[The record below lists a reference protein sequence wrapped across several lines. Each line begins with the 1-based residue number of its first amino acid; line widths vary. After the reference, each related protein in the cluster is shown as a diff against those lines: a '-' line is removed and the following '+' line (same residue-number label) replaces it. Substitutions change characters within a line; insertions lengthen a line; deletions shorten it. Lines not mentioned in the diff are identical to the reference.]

1 MAQWQAYQ
9 AHATKN
15 SPTLVAGQTIAVN
28 KYTVQVER
36 YLSQGMRL
44 FYYRKITPISTQ
56 THAGGFAHVY
66 LVRTATPVYNT
77 THHVLKRIAV
87 PDEGMLTEVKKE
99 VDIMVR
105 TMNLVREY

>member
-28 KYTVQVER
+28 KYTVQVDR

-44 FYYRKITPISTQ
+44 FTMKDNTDLSTNVQ
-56 THAGGFAHVY
+56 V
-66 LVRTATPVYNT
+66 
-77 THHVLKRIAV
+77 VLPMFI
-87 PDEGMLTEVKKE
+87 
-99 VDIMVR
+99 
-105 TMNLVREY
+105 